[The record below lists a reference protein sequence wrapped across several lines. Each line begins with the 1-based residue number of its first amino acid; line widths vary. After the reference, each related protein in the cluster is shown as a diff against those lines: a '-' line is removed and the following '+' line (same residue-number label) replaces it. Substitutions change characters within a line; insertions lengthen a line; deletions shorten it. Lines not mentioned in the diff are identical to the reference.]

1 MATFTY
7 QLAYWGWQK
16 LEKEE
21 IKRKKTGQC
30 CSFYRMRDHGQWL
43 RLKDTAEIEVLE
55 KQLGDL
61 TKGKEAKP

>member
-21 IKRKKTGQC
+21 IKRNKSGKFC
-30 CSFYRMRDHGQWL
+30 PFYRMTSHGQWL
-43 RLKDTAEIEVLE
+43 MLKNIAEIEALE

-61 TKGKEAKP
+61 TKGKETKP